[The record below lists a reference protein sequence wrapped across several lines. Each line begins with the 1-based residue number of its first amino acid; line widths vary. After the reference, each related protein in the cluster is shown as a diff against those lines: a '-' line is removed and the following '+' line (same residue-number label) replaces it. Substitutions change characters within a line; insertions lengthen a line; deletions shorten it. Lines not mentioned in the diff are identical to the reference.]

1 MPALAQRASTTAA
14 YFCIRTDAQKRNRYR
29 FRPANRTKP
38 SRRLLIWG
46 RGIVLAVAV
55 LSFISPA
62 LATFPGQNGN
72 IAYAVWKTGSVSSNI
87 FTSGA
92 GQLTQ
97 SISTVVGS
105 FTQYSYDYGPAWS
118 PDGNSV
124 AFVRS
129 LVDVESIDI
138 IGRDGTG
145 LRQVLSAAA
154 IPAALPFVPFPEPQL
169 FHITSLA
176 WSPDGQRISFFVNHS
191 TDVGTGIWTVN
202 VDGTGLTET
211 VIGIAPN
218 GTTTLLSPLV
228 NSSGYAT
235 GIRLAWSSNNQM
247 VFACS
252 FRSASSKGQPPVDL
266 CLMGVNG
273 PRQLSINFAD
283 GTQGIPTS
291 RSWPTVDWS
300 PDGTKILFNAHLSAN
315 SFTSQLF
322 TINPD
327 GSALTQI
334 TNQTAGSCPPIE
346 YDSAHYSPDGQFI
359 AAVVAYDGLAANQ
372 SCGRTILNPPGS
384 NNGSQALAIFS
395 VPDGTPSV
403 ITSNPLL
410 VIAGVAADE
419 SSASPF
425 LDWQPIPQGL
435 TIQYNDGHG
444 NPLKGMKVELR
455 AIDDTVLDNKPI
467 NGVAGNY
474 VFENAG
480 SYIGDFIVRAT
491 LIDNSAPQGAQPAL
505 DIRSADSPSE
515 PVWIES
521 KITIMP
527 GPPQTF
533 VRSFSGDS
541 LALSNY
547 GPKHPADPLND
558 LDSMA
563 AIYFRLRQYI
573 DWVAERIPISN
584 LSTAFVY
591 TFASSDP
598 DGDTTADPLRDGAYY
613 SPKTSKIVM
622 NPAFSAYSD
631 RDGVGN
637 DEGPFVEWHEF
648 THHMYHS
655 INNRAACLSPY
666 TPHLG
671 YNNPD
676 TCDSLDEG
684 FADFLPT
691 YAGHELLGPTS
702 VTFSSGIQYSSS
714 SLFDSRWDLE
724 WPIWS
729 WTSLGVDNQGHN
741 IGGEEWAFAEVL
753 WDLTVLSGDTQTTGV
768 IGIDGLPH
776 VVTLTNTAPQISL
789 SQLWAQLDSLP
800 TGTIAEF
807 RKSFGSPTL
816 TIDLDGDGIPD
827 VAPIDIPFLING
839 FYPIDSDQ
847 SSTVSRA
854 SGTYFYD
861 VGYAQRNGLGARDG
875 AVGFT
880 SHYIYDPT
888 NTTIVGQRLSRNDDP
903 KVPNANI
910 ALTVLDASGAPLSGA
925 TAVLTISF
933 PGGQTNMIRT
943 LDSAS
948 GALVYL
954 ALPRYFNYL
963 LPDGA
968 ALPACD
974 PMRDVHVTVSITV
987 VAQGQAATI
996 PSFDSCTYWQAV
1008 AAATTPAA
1016 LSFTVTVPVVG
1027 NGGGDTIPPI
1037 TTAAISPQP
1046 NGAGWD
1052 NSNVTLTLKSTDN
1065 AGGSGVKQV
1074 TYSVG
1079 GAQSIASTVVNG
1091 SSASFTVNTEGMT
1104 TITFFGTDNA
1114 GNVESTN
1121 TQTIQ
1126 LDKTPPS
1133 INCGAP
1139 DGIWHA
1145 SDVSIACSAAD
1156 LLSGL
1161 ANSTD
1166 VSFSLATSVPAG
1178 TETSSATTGSHS
1190 LCDAAGNC
1198 ATAGPLAGNMVDKK
1212 APNISVS
1219 SPASGASYLVNQ
1231 AVSATF
1237 TCTDGG
1243 SGVATCAGT
1252 VANGSAISTASAGSK
1267 SFTVN
1272 ATDNVGNVAPTQTIS
1287 YSVTNAVCL
1296 LYDPTRSVQSSS
1308 TIPLKIQ
1315 LCDANNADVSSSN
1328 VVVHAVSLV
1337 QTSTNAS
1344 AVLQASG
1351 DANPD
1356 NDFRF
1361 DPTLGSTGGYIF
1373 NLSTKGLTTGSYQL
1387 TFAASSDPTSHI
1399 LSFQVR

>member
-1 MPALAQRASTTAA
+1 MPALAQRASTRTA
-14 YFCIRTDAQKRNRYR
+14 FSSCETDAPKRNLYR
-29 FRPANRTKP
+29 FRPASRTKP
-38 SRRLLIWG
+38 SNWSLTWIK
-46 RGIVLAVAV
+46 GIALAVAA

-87 FTSGA
+87 FTSGE

-105 FTQYSYDYGPAWS
+105 FTEYSYDYGPAWS

-129 LVDVESIDI
+129 LVDVDSIEI
-138 IGRDGTG
+138 IGKDGTG

-211 VIGIAPN
+211 VVGIAPN

-228 NSSGYAT
+228 NSSGYGT

-252 FRSASSKGQPPVDL
+252 FRSASSNGQRPVDL
-266 CLMGVNG
+266 CVLDANG

-283 GTQGIPTS
+283 GTQGIPNFG
-291 RSWPTVDWS
+291 SWPTVDWS
-300 PDGTKILFNAHLSAN
+300 PDGTKILFNAHIEAN

-346 YDSAHYSPDGQFI
+346 YDSAHYSPDGQRI
-359 AAVVAYDGLAANQ
+359 AAVIAHDGLAANQ
-372 SCGRTILNPPGS
+372 SCGRTNLTPP
-384 NNGSQALAIFS
+384 ALAVFN
-395 VPDGTPSV
+395 VPDGSPSV

-410 VIAGVAADE
+410 VFAGVAADE
-419 SSASPF
+419 SSESPF
-425 LDWQPIPQGL
+425 LDWQPIPEGL

-444 NPLKGMKVELR
+444 DPLKGMKVELR
-455 AIDDTVLDNKPI
+455 AIDDTPLDNKPI
-467 NGVAGNY
+467 NGVAGTY
-474 VFENAG
+474 VFENGG
-480 SYIGDFIVRAT
+480 SYTGDFIVRAT
-491 LIDNSAPQGAQPAL
+491 LIDNTAPQGAQPAF
-505 DIRSADSPSE
+505 DIRFAASPTE
-515 PVWIES
+515 PVWIEN
-521 KITIMP
+521 KITIVP

-533 VRSFSGDS
+533 VRSFSADS
-541 LALSNY
+541 LELSNY
-547 GPKHPADPLND
+547 GPQYPANPLND

-584 LSTAFVY
+584 IPTAFVY
-591 TFASSDP
+591 TFTTTDP
-598 DGDTTADPLRDGAYY
+598 DGSANADPLRDGAYY
-613 SPKTSKIVM
+613 SSQTSKIVM
-622 NPAFSAYSD
+622 NPAFSEYSD

-648 THHMYHS
+648 THHIYNS
-655 INNRAACLSPY
+655 INNRASCRSPY
-666 TPHLG
+666 TPHIG

-691 YAGHELLGPTS
+691 YAGRELLGPTT
-702 VTFSSGIQYSSS
+702 VTLSGDIQYSSS

-724 WPIWS
+724 WPIWP

-753 WDLTVLSGDTQTTGV
+753 WNLTVLSGNTQTTGV

-789 SQLWAQLDSLP
+789 SQLWTQLASLP

-827 VAPIDIPFLING
+827 VAPIDIPFLMNG

-847 SSTVSRA
+847 SSTVSRT

-861 VGYAQRNGLGARDG
+861 VGYAQRNGFGSGDG
-875 AVGFT
+875 AVGLT

-888 NTTIVGQRLSRNDDP
+888 NTTVVGQRIPRNDDP

-974 PMRDVHVTVSITV
+974 PMRDIHVTVSITI
-987 VAQGQAATI
+987 VAQGRAATTI
-996 PSFDSCTYWQAV
+996 PSFDNCTYWHAV
-1008 AAATTPAA
+1008 AAATGPAA
-1016 LSFTVTVPVVG
+1016 LSYTVTVPVIG
-1027 NGGGDTIPPI
+1027 NGGGDTIPPS
-1037 TTAAISPQP
+1037 TTLALSPGA
-1046 NGAGWD
+1046 NSAGWN
-1052 NSNVTLTLKSTDN
+1052 NSIVTATLAATDN
-1065 AGGSGVKQV
+1065 AGGSGVKQI
-1074 TYSVG
+1074 TYSAS
-1079 GAQSIASTVVNG
+1079 GAQTIASTVVNG
-1091 SSASFTVNTEGMT
+1091 NSASFTISSEGVT
-1104 TITFFGTDNA
+1104 TISFFGTDNA
-1114 GNVESTN
+1114 GNVESPN

-1139 DGIWHA
+1139 DRIWHA
-1145 SDVSIACSAAD
+1145 SDVNVACSAAD

-1166 VSFSLATSVPAG
+1166 ASFSLTTNVPAG
-1178 TETSSATTGSHS
+1178 TETSNAATGTHS
-1190 LCDAAGNC
+1190 VCDVAGNC
-1198 ATAGPLAGNMVDKK
+1198 AAAGPIVGNMVDRK
-1212 APNISVS
+1212 APSISIGF
-1219 SPASGASYLVNQ
+1219 PAPGASYLLNQTVN
-1231 AVSATF
+1231 ANFA
-1237 TCTDGG
+1237 CADGG
-1243 SGVATCAGT
+1243 SGVATCTGP
-1252 VANGSAISTASAGSK
+1252 VGNGSPISTAQVGSK
-1267 SFTVN
+1267 TFTVN
-1272 ATDNVGNVAPTQTIS
+1272 ATDNVGNVAPAQTVS

-1296 LYDPTRSVQSSS
+1296 LYDPTRSVQSGS

-1328 VVVHAVSLV
+1328 VVVHALSLV
-1337 QTSTNAS
+1337 QTGTNAS
-1344 AVLQASG
+1344 AVLQPSG
-1351 DANPD
+1351 NANPD

-1361 DPTLGSTGGYIF
+1361 DPTLGPTGGYIF

-1387 TFAASSDPTSHI
+1387 TFTASSDPASHI